1 MLQLSEIQWR
11 ALLQAETDQFIAA
24 VCDEFLAERPD
35 MLDLPGRDSVLA
47 RMRDAYGFALRL
59 GFTSTPHIVRL
70 MYLSADAPGVHDEP
84 LVNSY
89 LRKRGARPEQR
100 LDELD
105 AVMDNYLQGMG

>member
-1 MLQLSEIQWR
+1 MLQLNDVQWR
-11 ALLQAETDQFIAA
+11 SMLQAETDQFIAA
-24 VCDEFLAERPD
+24 VCDEFLAKRPD
-35 MLDLPGRDSVLA
+35 MLDLPGRDDVLA
-47 RMRDAYGFALRL
+47 RMRAAHVYALCL
-59 GFTSTPHIVRL
+59 GFTSTPHVVRL

-89 LRKRGARPEQR
+89 LRKRGAPPEQR